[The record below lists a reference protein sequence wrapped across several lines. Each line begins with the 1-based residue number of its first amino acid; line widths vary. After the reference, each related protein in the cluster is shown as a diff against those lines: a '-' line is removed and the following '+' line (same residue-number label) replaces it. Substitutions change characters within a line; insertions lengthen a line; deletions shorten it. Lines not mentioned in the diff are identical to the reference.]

1 MNKSEFRSI
10 NSKDF
15 LPLGSAER
23 VLQDLYNERGI
34 RLACGLMGIHDDD
47 IAKVRASADLVALIG
62 EHTDIKR
69 SGRNWMARCP
79 LHGERTPSL
88 SVNPEKGVYYC
99 FGCQR
104 SGDAITF
111 VQEIEKLD
119 FVGAVESLASR
130 YGVQLRYTTQG
141 EGTTRARKRQ
151 LLDAVAEAADFYH
164 QRLLNG
170 PDAGA
175 ARGYLRSRGYDRAV
189 VSRYQLGWAP
199 DSWDDL
205 AKHLKLNEADLRDS
219 GLGFVNKAGRP
230 QDAFRERIMF
240 PIADERGDP
249 TGFGGRILPG
259 HEGPKYKNT
268 IGEAAV
274 YDKSKLL
281 YGLHAHR
288 KDIVKEGEAII
299 CEGYTDVIGFANA
312 NILRAVATCGTALT
326 EEHIKLLKRFSADRL
341 VLAFDTDS
349 AGLAAAERVY
359 EWEQKFELDVR
370 VADLPPGVDPDDVA
384 REDPAEL
391 ARAVQ
396 EAIPYMRFRME
407 RALAAGDLSSP
418 EGRAR
423 AAERAV
429 DVVAEHPNELVRDPY
444 LLEIA
449 DRCRVEI
456 SRLRELASKPRPQPP
471 PAGRRGQQET
481 AEREVPNASDED
493 TQGTGPEVR
502 LTDSLA
508 TAAEDEA
515 IRLVIDHPD
524 QAVRLH
530 ANLFGHSV
538 RQEAFQ
544 ALRDHGFEGAPE
556 HCESQA
562 ADLLRRLAV
571 EGFDADRDDVLA
583 GVARLAGRRTLDG
596 ISRGLRSYEAADGAR
611 IEVSRSFT
619 WLKRELE
626 KLDEPVT
633 RRRAID
639 ELLPWLISHA
649 EWRAR

>member
-1 MNKSEFRSI
+1 
-10 NSKDF
+10 
-15 LPLGSAER
+15 
-23 VLQDLYNERGI
+23 
-34 RLACGLMGIHDDD
+34 MGIHHDD
-47 IAKVRASADLVALIG
+47 IAKVRAAADLVALIG

-88 SVNPEKGVYYC
+88 SVNSEKGVYYC

-119 FVGAVESLASR
+119 FVGAVESLAAR

-141 EGTTRARKRQ
+141 EGTTRARKRL
-151 LLDAVAEAADFYH
+151 LLDAVAKAAEFYH

-175 ARGYLRSRGYDRAV
+175 ARGYLRSRGYDRSV
-189 VSRYQLGWAP
+189 VNKYKLGWAP
-199 DSWDDL
+199 DNWDEL
-205 AKHLKLNEADLRDS
+205 ARHLRLNTADLTDS
-219 GLGFVNKAGRP
+219 GLGFVNSSGRV
-230 QDAFRERIMF
+230 QDAFRARIMF
-240 PIADERGDP
+240 PIADERGDF

-259 HEGPKYKNT
+259 FEGPKYKNT
-268 IGEAAV
+268 IGDAAV

-281 YGLHAHR
+281 YGLHTHR
-288 KDIVKEGEAII
+288 EGIVKEGEAII
-299 CEGYTDVIGFANA
+299 CEGYTDVIGFGTA

-326 EEHIKLLKRFSADRL
+326 EEHINLLKRFSADRL

-359 EWEQKFELDVR
+359 EWEQRFELDVR
-370 VADLPPGVDPDDVA
+370 VADLPSGVDPDDVA

-391 ARAVQ
+391 DRAVQ

-407 RALAAGDLSSP
+407 RALAATDLSSP

-444 LLEIA
+444 LVEIA
-449 DRCRVEI
+449 DRCRVEAA
-456 SRLRELASKPRPQPP
+456 SLRELASKPRPQPAAP
-471 PAGRRGQQET
+471 RHRGQQGGQQQ
-481 AEREVPNASDED
+481 AMEREVPNAPDED
-493 TQGTGPEVR
+493 GHGPQQQPR
-502 LTDSLA
+502 LQDSNA
-508 TAAEDEA
+508 AAAEDET
-515 IRLVIDHPD
+515 IRLVIDRPD
-524 QAVRLH
+524 EAARLH

-544 ALRDHGFEGAPE
+544 ALRDHGFEGAAERCGP
-556 HCESQA
+556 QA

-583 GVARLAGRRTLDG
+583 GMARLAGRRTLDG
-596 ISRGLRSYEAADGAR
+596 IGRGLRPFGATDEVA
-611 IEVSRSFT
+611 IEVSRSAT
-619 WLKRELE
+619 WLTVELE
-626 KLDEPVT
+626 RLNDPRT
-633 RRRAID
+633 RRSAVD
-639 ELLPWLISHA
+639 KLLPWLIRHA

>member
-1 MNKSEFRSI
+1 
-10 NSKDF
+10 
-15 LPLGSAER
+15 
-23 VLQDLYNERGI
+23 
-34 RLACGLMGIHDDD
+34 MGIHDDD

-88 SVNPEKGVYYC
+88 SVNAEKGVYYC

-141 EGTTRARKRQ
+141 EGTTRARKRV
-151 LLDAVAEAADFYH
+151 LLDAVAKAVDFYH
-164 QRLLNG
+164 QRLLDS

-175 ARGYLRSRGYDRAV
+175 ARGYLRSRGYDRSV
-189 VSRYQLGWAP
+189 VSKYKLGWAP
-199 DSWDDL
+199 DSWDEL
-205 AKHLKLNEADLRDS
+205 AKHLRLNAADLKDS
-219 GLGFVNKAGRP
+219 GLGFVNKADRP
-230 QDAFRERIMF
+230 QDAFRARIMF
-240 PIADERGDP
+240 PIADERGDF

-259 HEGPKYKNT
+259 QEGPKYKNT
-268 IGEAAV
+268 IGEAVV

-288 KDIVKEGEAII
+288 QGIVKEGEAII

-326 EEHIKLLKRFSADRL
+326 EEHIKLLKRFSANRL

-359 EWEQKFELDVR
+359 EWEQQFELDVR

-391 ARAVQ
+391 ARAVR
-396 EAIPYMRFRME
+396 EAIPYMRFRMG
-407 RALAAGDLSSP
+407 RALSAGDLSSP

-429 DVVAEHPNELVRDPY
+429 DVVSEHPNELVRDPY
-444 LLEIA
+444 LEEIA
-449 DRCRVEI
+449 QVCRVDVA
-456 SRLRELASKPRPQPP
+456 RLRELASKPRPKPQ
-471 PAGRRGQQET
+471 AQRRGAHQGRPHGRTQQEW
-481 AEREVPNASDED
+481 ADHEVPNAPDEE
-493 TQGTGPEVR
+493 TQSTSPEAS

-515 IRLVIDHPD
+515 LRLVIDQPD
-524 QAVRLH
+524 QAARLH

-544 ALRDHGFEGAPE
+544 ALRDHGFEGAAD
-556 HCESQA
+556 HCGPQA

-596 ISRGLRSYEAADGAR
+596 ISRGLRSYEAAAEAR

-626 KLDEPVT
+626 KLDERET

-639 ELLPWLISHA
+639 ELLPWLVSHA

>member
-1 MNKSEFRSI
+1 
-10 NSKDF
+10 
-15 LPLGSAER
+15 
-23 VLQDLYNERGI
+23 
-34 RLACGLMGIHDDD
+34 MGIHHDD
-47 IAKVRASADLVALIG
+47 IAKVRTAADLVALIG

-88 SVNPEKGVYYC
+88 SVNSEKGVYYC

-130 YGVQLRYTTQG
+130 YGFQLRYTTPN
-141 EGTTRARKRQ
+141 EGTTRARRRL
-151 LLDAVAEAADFYH
+151 LLDAVAKAAEFYH
-164 QRLLNG
+164 KRLLNG
-170 PDAGA
+170 ADAGA

-189 VSRYQLGWAP
+189 VSKYKLGWAP
-199 DSWDDL
+199 DSWDEL
-205 AKHLKLNEADLRDS
+205 AEHLKLNTADLTDS
-219 GLGFVNKAGRP
+219 GLGFVNRAGRR
-230 QDAFRERIMF
+230 QDAFRARIMF
-240 PIADERGDP
+240 PIADERGDF
-249 TGFGGRILPG
+249 TGFGGRELPG
-259 HEGPKYKNT
+259 GEGPKYKNT
-268 IGEAAV
+268 IGDAEV

-281 YGLHAHR
+281 YGLHTHR
-288 KDIVKEGEAII
+288 EGIVKDGEAII

-359 EWEQKFELDVR
+359 EWEQRFELDVR

-391 ARAVQ
+391 ARAVLQ
-396 EAIPYMRFRME
+396 AIPYMRFRME

-444 LLEIA
+444 LVEIA
-449 DRCRVEI
+449 DRCRVEVA
-456 SRLRELASKPRPQPP
+456 SLRELASKPRPQPAAP
-471 PAGRRGQQET
+471 RSRGQQGTPE
-481 AEREVPNASDED
+481 AMEREVPNAPDEGGHAP
-493 TQGTGPEVR
+493 QHQPR
-502 LTDSLA
+502 LPDSNA
-508 TAAEDEA
+508 AAAEDEA
-515 IRLVIDHPD
+515 IRLVIDRPGE
-524 QAVRLH
+524 AARLH

-544 ALRDHGFEGAPE
+544 ALRDHGFEGAAQRCGP
-556 HCESQA
+556 QA

-583 GVARLAGRRTLDG
+583 GMARLAGRRTLDG
-596 ISRGLRSYEAADGAR
+596 IGRGLRPFGATDELA
-611 IEVSRSFT
+611 IEVSRSAT
-619 WLKRELE
+619 WLKAELE
-626 KLDEPVT
+626 RLDDPAT
-633 RRRAID
+633 RRSAVD
-639 ELLPWLISHA
+639 GLLPWLIRHA

>member
-1 MNKSEFRSI
+1 
-10 NSKDF
+10 
-15 LPLGSAER
+15 
-23 VLQDLYNERGI
+23 
-34 RLACGLMGIHDDD
+34 MGIHDDD

-88 SVNPEKGVYYC
+88 SVNAEKGVYYC

-141 EGTTRARKRQ
+141 EGTTRARKRL
-151 LLDAVAEAADFYH
+151 LLDAVAKAVDFYH
-164 QRLLNG
+164 QRLLDS

-175 ARGYLRSRGYDRAV
+175 ARGYLRSRGYDRSV
-189 VSRYQLGWAP
+189 VSKYKLGWAP
-199 DSWDDL
+199 DSWDEL
-205 AKHLKLNEADLRDS
+205 AKHLRLNAADLKDS

-230 QDAFRERIMF
+230 QDAFRARIMF
-240 PIADERGDP
+240 PIADERGDF

-259 HEGPKYKNT
+259 QEGPKYKNT
-268 IGEAAV
+268 IGEAVV

-288 KDIVKEGEAII
+288 EGIVKEGEAII

-326 EEHIKLLKRFSADRL
+326 EEHIKLLKRFSANRL

-359 EWEQKFELDVR
+359 EWEQQFELDVR

-396 EAIPYMRFRME
+396 EAIPYMRFRMD
-407 RALAAGDLSSP
+407 RALSAGDLSSP

-429 DVVAEHPNELVRDPY
+429 DVVSEHPDALVRDPY
-444 LLEIA
+444 LEEIA
-449 DRCRVEI
+449 QVCRVDVA
-456 SRLRELASKPRPQPP
+456 RLRELASKPRPKPP
-471 PAGRRGQQET
+471 HSARCPTRPNPTRMGRSRGSQRSRGRHSRSRTRSITHGLARNGRRRRSYPARHRPTRPGC
-481 AEREVPNASDED
+481 
-493 TQGTGPEVR
+493 
-502 LTDSLA
+502 A
-508 TAAEDEA
+508 TS
-515 IRLVIDHPD
+515 R
-524 QAVRLH
+524 Q
-530 ANLFGHSV
+530 SV
-538 RQEAFQ
+538 R
-544 ALRDHGFEGAPE
+544 
-556 HCESQA
+556 SQCPP
-562 ADLLRRLAV
+562 
-571 EGFDADRDDVLA
+571 
-583 GVARLAGRRTLDG
+583 
-596 ISRGLRSYEAADGAR
+596 RSFPST
-611 IEVSRSFT
+611 SRS
-619 WLKRELE
+619 WL
-626 KLDEPVT
+626 
-633 RRRAID
+633 
-639 ELLPWLISHA
+639 
-649 EWRAR
+649 

>member
-1 MNKSEFRSI
+1 
-10 NSKDF
+10 
-15 LPLGSAER
+15 
-23 VLQDLYNERGI
+23 
-34 RLACGLMGIHDDD
+34 MGIHDDD

-141 EGTTRARKRQ
+141 EGTTRARKRV
-151 LLDAVAEAADFYH
+151 LLDAVAKAADFYH
-164 QRLLNG
+164 QRLLNS

-205 AKHLKLNEADLRDS
+205 VKHLKLSEADLRDS

-456 SRLRELASKPRPQPP
+456 SRLREFASKPRPQPP
-471 PAGRRGQQET
+471 PAGRRGQQGT

-556 HCESQA
+556 HCGPQA

-596 ISRGLRSYEAADGAR
+596 ISRGLRSYEAADGTR

>member
-1 MNKSEFRSI
+1 
-10 NSKDF
+10 
-15 LPLGSAER
+15 
-23 VLQDLYNERGI
+23 
-34 RLACGLMGIHDDD
+34 MGIHDDD
-47 IAKVRASADLVALIG
+47 IAKVRTAADLVALIG

-88 SVNPEKGVYYC
+88 SVNSEKGVYYC

-141 EGTTRARKRQ
+141 EGTTRARKRL
-151 LLDAVAEAADFYH
+151 LLDAVAKAADFYH

-175 ARGYLRSRGYDRAV
+175 ARSYLRSRGYDRAV
-189 VSRYQLGWAP
+189 VSKYKLGWAP
-199 DSWDDL
+199 DNWDEL
-205 AKHLKLNEADLRDS
+205 ARHLRLNAADLTDS
-219 GLGFVNKAGRP
+219 GLGFVNSADRV
-230 QDAFRERIMF
+230 QDAFRARIMF
-240 PIADERGDP
+240 PIADERGDF

-259 HEGPKYKNT
+259 SEGPKYKNT
-268 IGEAAV
+268 IGGAAV

-281 YGLHAHR
+281 YGLHTHR
-288 KDIVKEGEAII
+288 EGIVKEGEAII

-359 EWEQKFELDVR
+359 EWEQRFELDVR

-391 ARAVQ
+391 ARAVLQ
-396 EAIPYMRFRME
+396 AIPYMRFRME
-407 RALAAGDLSSP
+407 RALAAADLSSP

-444 LLEIA
+444 LVEIA
-449 DRCRVEI
+449 DRCRVEAA
-456 SRLRELASKPRPQPP
+456 RLRELASKPRPQPAAP
-471 PAGRRGQQET
+471 RSRGQQGTRE
-481 AEREVPNASDED
+481 AMEREVPNASDGD
-493 TQGTGPEVR
+493 GHAPQHQPR
-502 LTDSLA
+502 LPDSNA
-508 TAAEDEA
+508 AAAEDEA
-515 IRLVIDHPD
+515 IRLVIDRPD
-524 QAVRLH
+524 EAARLH

-544 ALRDHGFEGAPE
+544 ALRDHGFEGAAERCGP
-556 HCESQA
+556 QA

-583 GVARLAGRRTLDG
+583 GMARLAGRRTLDG
-596 ISRGLRSYEAADGAR
+596 IGRGLRPFGATDEVA
-611 IEVSRSFT
+611 IEVSRSAT
-619 WLKRELE
+619 WLKAELE
-626 KLDEPVT
+626 KLNDPRT
-633 RRRAID
+633 RRGAVD
-639 ELLPWLISHA
+639 GLLPWLIRHA

>member
-141 EGTTRARKRQ
+141 EGTTRARKRL
-151 LLDAVAEAADFYH
+151 LLDAVAKAAEFYH

-170 PDAGA
+170 ADAGT

-189 VSRYQLGWAP
+189 VSKYKLGWAP
-199 DSWDDL
+199 DSWDEL
-205 AKHLKLNEADLRDS
+205 AKHLKLNAADLTDS
-219 GLGFVNKAGRP
+219 GLGFVNSADRQ
-230 QDAFRERIMF
+230 QDSFRARIMF
-240 PIADERGDP
+240 PIADERGDFA
-249 TGFGGRILPG
+249 GFGGRILPG
-259 HEGPKYKNT
+259 AEGSKYKNT
-268 IGEAAV
+268 IGDAEV
-274 YDKSKLL
+274 YDKSRLL
-281 YGLHAHR
+281 YGLHTHR
-288 KDIVKEGEAII
+288 EGIVNEGEAII
-299 CEGYTDVIGFANA
+299 CEGYTDVIGFGSA
-312 NILRAVATCGTALT
+312 NILQAVATCGTALT

-370 VADLPPGVDPDDVA
+370 VADLPPGVDPDEVA

-493 TQGTGPEVR
+493 AQGTGPEVR

-556 HCESQA
+556 HCGSQA